1 MLVSQDLIYFSSI
14 LEILDDF
21 RNVTGYLAF
30 NSELKKYIY
39 IHPPSPTMRKIQ
51 LKQYGNKYVIL

>member
-30 NSELKKYIY
+30 LFWAKKKYIY
-39 IHPPSPTMRKIQ
+39 TPSFPYNEENPVKAIW
-51 LKQYGNKYVIL
+51 